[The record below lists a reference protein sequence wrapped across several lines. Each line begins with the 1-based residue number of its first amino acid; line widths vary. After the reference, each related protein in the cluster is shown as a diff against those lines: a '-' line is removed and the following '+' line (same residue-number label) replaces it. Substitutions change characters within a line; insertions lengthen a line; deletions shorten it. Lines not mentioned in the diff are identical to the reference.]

1 MSSWYTYCERDLR
14 DLLGMPDDWA
24 MAALVAVGYPQGGHG
39 PVRRRDVSTVTAVD
53 HWDTP
58 LIP

>member
-1 MSSWYTYCERDLR
+1 MSSWYTYRERELR
-14 DLLGMPDDWA
+14 DLIGMPDDWT

-39 PVRRRDVSTVTAVD
+39 PVRRRPVSTVTAVD

-58 LIP
+58 LLP